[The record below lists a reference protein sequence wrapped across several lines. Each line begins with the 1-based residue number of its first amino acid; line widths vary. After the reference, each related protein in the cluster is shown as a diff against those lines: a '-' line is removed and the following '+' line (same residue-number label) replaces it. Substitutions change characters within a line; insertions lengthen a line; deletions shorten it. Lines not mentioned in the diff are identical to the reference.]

1 MFGCAAY
8 NCSNRPEKGLR
19 MFRFL
24 VYPERKKKY
33 IKNCRR
39 DRWYPNANSRLCE
52 VSAKL
57 V

>member
-33 IKNCRR
+33 IINCRR